1 MALIKCPEC
10 GREKV
15 SHQAIACPDCGYGIK
30 EHYLKLKRQAER
42 KKQAIE
48 SEKQEEEQIK
58 KIPKPVKP
66 TFAGVVLLII
76 FTIFL
81 VVTLICVICNDDFRK
96 KDDMQGIMFLAMVI
110 LGFLIGTIILIKD
123 YKDKLKKYNYI
134 LANFE
139 EYQKEQYK
147 KKMEWERN
155 MGVTQK
161 KVDRK
166 SNPGISASYST
177 SMKVE
182 CPYCHS
188 KNTRKISGASKVGN
202 VALFGIFAAGKVS
215 KQWHCNQCRSD
226 F

>member
-1 MALIKCPEC
+1 MSGIFEMITKF
-10 GREKV
+10 V
-15 SHQAIACPDCGYGIK
+15 S
-30 EHYLKLKRQAER
+30 E
-42 KKQAIE
+42 AIE
-48 SEKQEEEQIK
+48 SKEQEEEQIK
-58 KIPKPVKP
+58 NIPKPIKP
-66 TFAGVVLLII
+66 TFAGAALFII
-76 FTIFL
+76 ITILL
-81 VVTLICVICNDDFRK
+81 VVALICVICNDDYRT
-96 KDDMQGIMFLAMVI
+96 KDEMQGIMFWGMMT
-110 LGFLIGTIILIKD
+110 LGFLIGTIFLIKD
-123 YKDKLKKYNYI
+123 YKNKLKKYNYI

-161 KVDRK
+161 EAERERT
-166 SNPGISASYST
+166 PGVSASYST